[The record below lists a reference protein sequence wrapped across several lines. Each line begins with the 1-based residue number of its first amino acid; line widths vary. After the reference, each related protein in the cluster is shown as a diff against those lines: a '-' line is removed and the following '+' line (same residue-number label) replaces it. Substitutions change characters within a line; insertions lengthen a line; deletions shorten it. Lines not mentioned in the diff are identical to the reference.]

1 MIINEKRLTEDPTI
15 ASTASVTNVSFG
27 SYCEIGPHN
36 FIENSHLGDYS
47 YTGQFCFVQN
57 AQIGKFA
64 NIAAAVRIGPTDH
77 PYERASLHHFTYRP
91 QMYGFADGEDEAFFE
106 HRLSRI
112 TTIGHD
118 TWIGHGAIIMPEVT
132 VGNGAIIGS
141 GAVVTK
147 DIPPYA
153 IAVGVPARIVKYR
166 FEPDTIA
173 ALEKMQ
179 WWDWEPELL
188 KERLEDF
195 RGPIGKFIE
204 KYQKQPAFAEKGG
217 THGQID

>member
-1 MIINEKRLTEDPTI
+1 MITNEKRLTEEPTI
-15 ASTASVTNVSFG
+15 ATTASVKNVSFD

-36 FIENSHLGDYS
+36 FIENSHFGDYS

-57 AQIGKFA
+57 ALIGKFA

-91 QMYGFADGEDEAFFE
+91 QMYGLADGEDEAFFD

-112 TTIGHD
+112 TSVGHD

-132 VGNGAIIGS
+132 IGNGAIIGS

-166 FEPDTIA
+166 FEPDIIA
-173 ALEKMQ
+173 ALEEIQ

-195 RGPIGKFIE
+195 RGPIGMFIE
-204 KYQKQPAFAEKGG
+204 KYKQSPLLAEEGG
-217 THGQID
+217 VYG

>member
-1 MIINEKRLTEDPTI
+1 MITNEKRLTEEPTI
-15 ASTASVTNVSFG
+15 ATTASVKNVSFD

-36 FIENSHLGDYS
+36 FIENSHFGDYS

-57 AQIGKFA
+57 ALIGKFA

-77 PYERASLHHFTYRP
+77 PYERTSLHHFTYRP
-91 QMYGFADGEDEAFFE
+91 QMYGLADGEDEAFFD

-112 TTIGHD
+112 TSVGHD

-132 VGNGAIIGS
+132 IGNGAIIGS

-166 FEPDTIA
+166 FEPDIIA
-173 ALEKMQ
+173 ALEEIQ

-195 RGPIGKFIE
+195 RGPIGMFIE
-204 KYQKQPAFAEKGG
+204 KYKQSPLLAEEGG
-217 THGQID
+217 VYG

>member
-1 MIINEKRLTEDPTI
+1 MIINEKKLTEEATINPT
-15 ASTASVTNVSFG
+15 ATLENVTFEKFN
-27 SYCEIGPHN
+27 EIGPLN
-36 FIENSHLGDYS
+36 YVENSHFGDYS

-91 QMYGFADGEDEAFFE
+91 QMYGFAETADTAFFE
-106 HRLSRI
+106 HRISRI

-118 TWIGHGAIIMPEVT
+118 TWIGHSATIMPEVSI
-132 VGNGAIIGS
+132 GNGAIVGS

-153 IAVGVPARIVKYR
+153 IAVGVPAKVVKYR
-166 FEPDTIA
+166 FEPETIA
-173 ALEKMQ
+173 ALEEIK
-179 WWDWEPELL
+179 WWDWPHEII

-195 RGPIGKFIE
+195 RAPIEDFVA
-204 KYQKQPAFAEKGG
+204 KYQKLPEEIQEGRAYDQ
-217 THGQID
+217 HH

>member
-1 MIINEKRLTEDPTI
+1 MITNKKKLTKEPTI
-15 ASTASVTNVSFG
+15 DSTAKMNNVTFG
-27 SYCEIGPHN
+27 IFNEIGELN
-36 FIENSHLGDYS
+36 FIENSHFNDYS

-57 AQIGKFA
+57 AQIGKFV
-64 NIAAAVRIGPTDH
+64 NIAAAVRIGPTGH

-91 QMYGFADGEDEAFFE
+91 EMYDFTENDEQSFFE
-106 HRLSRI
+106 QRANRI

-132 VGNGAIIGS
+132 IGNGAIIGS

-153 IAVGVPARIVKYR
+153 IAVGLPAKIVKYR
-166 FEPDTIA
+166 FKPEIID
-173 ALEKMQ
+173 ALEQIQ
-179 WWDWEPELL
+179 WWDWSPEKI

-195 RGPIGKFIE
+195 RAPIEEFVE
-204 KYQKQPAFAEKGG
+204 KHKQ
-217 THGQID
+217 

>member
-1 MIINEKRLTEDPTI
+1 MIINEKRLTEDPTL
-15 ASTASVTNVSFG
+15 AQTASVMNTTFE

-36 FIENSHLGDYS
+36 FIENSHFGDYA

-57 AQIGKFA
+57 ARIGKFA

-91 QMYGFADGEDEAFFE
+91 QMYGFADGEDTAFFE

-118 TWIGHGAIIMPEVT
+118 TWIGHGAVIMPEVT
-132 VGNGAIIGS
+132 IGNGAIVGS

-147 DIPPYA
+147 DIPAYA
-153 IAVGVPARIVKYR
+153 IAVGVPAKIVKYR
-166 FEPDTIA
+166 FEPEVIT
-173 ALEKMQ
+173 ALEEIQ
-179 WWDWEPELL
+179 WWNWEPELL
-188 KERLEDF
+188 RERLEDF
-195 RGPIGKFIE
+195 RGPIERFIE
-204 KYQKQPAFAEKGG
+204 KHQQRPVFAEGG
-217 THGQID
+217 AYDEID

>member
-1 MIINEKRLTEDPTI
+1 MITNKKRLTQEPTIDPT
-15 ASTASVTNVSFG
+15 AKMKNVTFG
-27 SYCEIGPHN
+27 IFNEIGELN
-36 FIENSHLGDYS
+36 SIENSHFDDYS

-91 QMYGFADGEDEAFFE
+91 EMYGFAESAEQSFLERRAD
-106 HRLSRI
+106 RI

-118 TWIGHGAIIMPEVT
+118 TWIGHGTIIMPEVT
-132 VGNGAIIGS
+132 IGNGAIIGS

-153 IAVGVPARIVKYR
+153 IAVGVPAKVVKYR
-166 FEPDTIA
+166 FEPEIIN
-173 ALEKMQ
+173 ALEQIQ
-179 WWDWEPELL
+179 WWDWAPEAI

-195 RGPIGKFIE
+195 RGPIEDFVE
-204 KYQKQPAFAEKGG
+204 KYKK
-217 THGQID
+217 